1 MSEHTLSAVLT
12 FALLAG
18 GAAAI
23 GSEMFAPRQVP
34 APQAALHV
42 VTLPTVMIT
51 GQRHKAVKVAA
62 DTAAAP
68 ATRLQ

>member
-34 APQAALHV
+34 APAATMPV
-42 VTLPTVMIT
+42 VTLPTVMVI
-51 GQRHKAVKVAA
+51 GQRHKAVKVAV

-68 ATRLQ
+68 AARLQ

>member
-23 GSEMFAPRQVP
+23 GSEMFAPRQAR
-34 APQAALHV
+34 APQAALHA
-42 VTLPTVMIT
+42 VTLPTVVIT
-51 GQRHKAVKVAA
+51 GQRQKAVKVAA
-62 DTAAAP
+62 DSVAVPAA
-68 ATRLQ
+68 RLQ